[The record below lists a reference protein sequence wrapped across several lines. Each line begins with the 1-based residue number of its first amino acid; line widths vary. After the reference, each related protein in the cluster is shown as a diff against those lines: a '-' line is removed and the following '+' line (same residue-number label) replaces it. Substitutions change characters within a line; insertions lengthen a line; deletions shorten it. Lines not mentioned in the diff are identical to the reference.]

1 VFVRIYRA
9 RLVVEAI
16 GNVAS
21 AAMLAVDGLVSAMKL
36 AGFSHREDSYS
47 SGTML
52 SRIPHV

>member
-1 VFVRIYRA
+1 MFVRIYRP